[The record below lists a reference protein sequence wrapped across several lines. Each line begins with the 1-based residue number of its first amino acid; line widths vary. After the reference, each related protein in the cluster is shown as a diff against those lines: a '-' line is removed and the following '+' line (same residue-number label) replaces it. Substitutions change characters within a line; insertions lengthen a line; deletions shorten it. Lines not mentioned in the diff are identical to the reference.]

1 MGGSNLHRKKVH
13 LKAVAM
19 PIALVDANNFYVSC
33 ERMFNPMLEG
43 KPVVVLSNNDGCAV
57 ARSNEVKALGIKMG
71 EPWFKMEKFAKQ
83 HGIIAYSSNYTLY
96 GDLSARVMSILSTFS
111 PMQEI
116 YSIDECFLDLD
127 GFDPISLVDYAQ
139 TIRKTVMQNVGI
151 PVCVGIAD
159 TKTLAKLANHCA
171 KKGFAGADGVCD
183 FGRLADVDR
192 RSLFA
197 SLPVDEVW
205 GVGRRIT
212 EKLLTM
218 NIRTVED
225 LRTANLE
232 MIRRQFSIVL
242 ARTINELNGIPCIEL
257 DEAGTPRQ
265 QIMVSRSFGSAVTRL
280 EDLSESVAYFTTR
293 AAEKLR
299 HDGSV
304 AASICIY
311 VRTNPFKENDPQYQ
325 RSLIVPL
332 FQPTDDTMRLISA
345 SVAGLKEIYRSGY
358 QYKKTGVMLMGLQ
371 TKESV
376 QPTLFDDPNEQAK
389 SDRLMHVMDAI
400 NSKMGQGSV
409 SVAASGIRQKW
420 AMRRERKSPNY
431 TTDWDE
437 LPVAG
442 EH

>member
-1 MGGSNLHRKKVH
+1 MGCRDSHHQKVS
-13 LKAVAM
+13 LRAAAV
-19 PIALVDANNFYVSC
+19 PLALVDANNFYVSC
-33 ERMFNPMLEG
+33 ERMFNPKLEG

-111 PMQEI
+111 PKQEI
-116 YSIDECFLDLD
+116 YSIDECFLDLN
-127 GFDPISLVDYAQ
+127 GFDPLSLVDYAQ
-139 TIRKTVMQNVGI
+139 TIRKTVKQNVGI

-159 TKTLAKLANHCA
+159 TKTLAKLANHCS
-171 KKGFAGADGVCD
+171 KKGLAGVDGVCD
-183 FGRLADVDR
+183 FGRINEHQISV
-192 RSLFA
+192 LF
-197 SLPVDEVW
+197 SSIPVDEVW

-218 NIRTVED
+218 NIKTVED
-225 LRTANLE
+225 LRTASLE
-232 MIRRQFSIVL
+232 MIRRQFSVVL
-242 ARTINELNGIPCIEL
+242 ARTVQELNGVPCIEL

-265 QIMVSRSFGSAVTRL
+265 QIMVSRSFGSTVTRL

-304 AASICIY
+304 AASVCIY
-311 VRTNPFKENDPQYQ
+311 VRTNPFKENDQQYQ

-345 SVAGLKEIYRSGY
+345 ALVGLKEIYRSGY
-358 QYKKTGVMLMGLQ
+358 HYKKTGVLLMGLQ
-371 TKESV
+371 AKESV
-376 QPTLFDDPNEQAK
+376 QPTLFDDTAMQVK
-389 SDRLMHVMDAI
+389 SDIMMRTLDAI
-400 NSKMGQGSV
+400 NQKMGQGTV
-409 SVAASGIRQKW
+409 SIAASGIKQRW

-431 TTDWDE
+431 TTEWNE

-442 EH
+442 E